1 MYPTQPGRG
10 RLLLPALFA
19 LWFGAVHAAPPPIEA
34 FARMPAIRNVAVS
47 PDAKQLLYITGAGD
61 FEAVVTAP
69 TSFETAP
76 KPIFAS
82 KPGEYDLSWC
92 GWANNK
98 RILCGVS
105 ATVREGV
112 VLYGISRLVGVDADG
127 SNQKVLIQ
135 NSEAGRAQ
143 FQDEILDWTPDEPD
157 TVLMELDVERTGYP
171 AIFEVNVNSGRRVIR
186 SRDYYPIRSYATD
199 GAGNVRFGYGYASNS
214 TVLQYFARLDNE
226 KKWLPLSKVKAF
238 ENNDELIPIAIVP
251 GSNRAFAQ
259 GSFEGREALWEMDLG
274 DQAEPKLVFSHPL
287 VDAAHPILTPDRQ
300 LIGIHYETDR
310 PFVHYTDEPT
320 RELVDVLNKSLPSTF
335 NVISDYSP
343 DRQVYIISASS
354 DVERKYYLL
363 RAGTKKIFRID
374 MAYPELDPKT
384 LGRMQTISYPARDGV
399 DIPGYLTVPP
409 GVRAENLPL
418 IVMPH
423 GGPISRDSWEFDFLR
438 TFLVS
443 RGYAVLQM
451 NFRGSSGYGAKW
463 FFDAHQDWGGL
474 TYADITDGTQW
485 AIKQGIADPK
495 RVCVVGWSFGGY
507 AALLSAVRNGD
518 LYRCSASIA
527 GVSDLQDLLSNSRYF
542 SNRAFVRAQIGT
554 TKEKLREDS
563 PLRHAAKINMPVF
576 LIHGDRDIQVDVDHS
591 RQMASAL
598 KSAGKPHQMI
608 LLKGATHQLRLKSQR
623 VTLLTELEK
632 FLLQH
637 LGVGTLAAAG
647 NPPAQSP

>member
-1 MYPTQPGRG
+1 MHLSLPGCK
-10 RLLLPALFA
+10 RLLSSALLAA
-19 LWFGAVHAAPPPIEA
+19 LWISSASAAPPPIDA
-34 FARMPAIRNVAVS
+34 FARIPAIRNVAVS
-47 PDAKQLLYITGAGD
+47 PDAKQLLYIAGAGD

-69 TSFETAP
+69 TTFESAP
-76 KPIFAS
+76 KPVFAS
-82 KPGEYDLSWC
+82 KPGEYDLTWC

-105 ATVREGV
+105 ATVREGT

-143 FQDEILDWTPDEPD
+143 FQDEILDWTPNEPD
-157 TVLMELDVERTGYP
+157 TVLMELDVNRTGYP
-171 AIFEVNVNSGRRVIR
+171 AIFEVNVNNGRRQIR
-186 SRDYYPIRSYATD
+186 SRDYHPIRSYATD
-199 GAGNVRFGYGYASNS
+199 GAGNVRFGYGYPANS
-214 TVLQYFARLDNE
+214 TVLHYFARLDNE
-226 KKWLPLSKVKAF
+226 KKWMPLSKVKAF
-238 ENNDELIPIAIVP
+238 ENNDELIPIAIIP
-251 GSNRAFAQ
+251 GTNRAFAQ
-259 GSFEGREALWEMDLG
+259 GSYEGREALWEMDLT
-274 DQAEPKLVFSHPL
+274 DQVEPKLVFSHPL
-287 VDAAHPILTPDRQ
+287 VDAANPILSPDRQ

-320 RELVDVLNKSLPSTF
+320 RELIGLLNQTLPSTF
-335 NVISDYSP
+335 NYISDYSQ
-343 DRQVYIISASS
+343 DRQLYVVRASS
-354 DVERKYYLL
+354 DVEWKYYLL
-363 RAGTKKIFRID
+363 RSGTQRIFRLEV
-374 MAYPELDPKT
+374 AYPELDPKT

-399 DIPGYLTVPP
+399 EIPGYLTVPP
-409 GVRAENLPL
+409 GVRAEKLPL

-423 GGPISRDSWEFDFLR
+423 GGPIARDSWEFDFLR
-438 TFLVS
+438 AFLVS

-451 NFRGSSGYGAKW
+451 NFRGSSGYGASW
-463 FFDAHQDWGGL
+463 YFDAHQDWGGL

-495 RVCVVGWSFGGY
+495 RVCIVGWSFGGY
-507 AALLSAVRNGD
+507 AALLSAVRNND

-527 GVSDLQDLLSNSRYF
+527 GVSDLHDLLRNARYF

-563 PLRHAAKINMPVF
+563 PLRHADKINMPVF

-608 LLKGATHQLRLKSQR
+608 VLEGASHSLRLKSERTQ
-623 VTLLTELEK
+623 LLTELEK

-637 LGVGTLAAAG
+637 LGAGTLTAST
-647 NPPAQSP
+647 PPAQSP

>member
-1 MYPTQPGRG
+1 MYPSRPAGG
-10 RLLLPALFA
+10 RLLLSGLLALA
-19 LWFGAVHAAPPPIEA
+19 FGTAHAAPPPIEA
-34 FARMPAIRNVAVS
+34 FARIPAIRNVAVS
-47 PDAKQLLYITGAGD
+47 PDAKQLLFITGSGD
-61 FEAVVTAP
+61 YEAVVTAP
-69 TSFETAP
+69 TTFASAP

-82 KPGEYDLSWC
+82 RPGDYELSWC

-105 ATVREGV
+105 ATMREAGL
-112 VLYGISRLVGVDADG
+112 LYGISRLVGVDADG

-157 TVLMELDVERTGYP
+157 TVLMELDAQLTGYP
-171 AIFEVNVNSGRRVIR
+171 AIFELNVNNGRRSIR

-214 TVLQYFARLDNE
+214 TVLQYFARLDSQ
-226 KKWLPLSKVKAF
+226 KKWMPLSKVKAF
-238 ENNDELIPIAIVP
+238 DNSDELIPIAIIP
-251 GSNRAFAQ
+251 GTNRAFAS
-259 GSFEGREALWEMDLG
+259 GTYEGRDALWEMDLT
-274 DQAEPKLVFSHPL
+274 DQTDPKLVFSHPL

-320 RELVDVLNKSLPSTF
+320 RALVGVLNSALPSTF
-335 NVISDYSP
+335 NYITDYSQ
-343 DRQVYIISASS
+343 DRQVYIIRASS
-354 DVERKYYLL
+354 DVEWKYYLL
-363 RAGTKKIFRID
+363 RSGSDKIFRIEV
-374 MAYPELDPKT
+374 AYPELDPKT
-384 LGRMQTISYPARDGV
+384 LGRMRTIAYPARDGV
-399 DIPGYLTVPP
+399 EIPGYLTVPP

-423 GGPISRDSWEFDFLR
+423 GGPIARDSWDFDFLR
-438 TFLVS
+438 AFLVS

-451 NFRGSSGYGAKW
+451 NFRGSSGYGSKW
-463 FFDAHQDWGGL
+463 YFDAHQDWGGL
-474 TYADITDGTQW
+474 TYSDITDGTQW

-518 LYRCSASIA
+518 LYKCSASIA
-527 GVSDLQDLLSNSRYF
+527 GVSDLHDLLRESRYF
-542 SNRAFVRAQIGT
+542 SNRAFVKEQIGSM
-554 TKEKLREDS
+554 KEKLRQDS
-563 PLRHAAKINMPVF
+563 PLRHADKVNIPVF
-576 LIHGDRDIQVDVDHS
+576 MIHGDRDIQVDVDHS

-598 KSAGKPHQMI
+598 KSAGKPHQLI
-608 LLKGATHQLRLKSQR
+608 VLKDAGHSLRLKSER

-632 FLLQH
+632 FLLQN
-637 LGVGTLAAAG
+637 LGEGTSASAAA
-647 NPPAQSP
+647 PPTQSP

>member
-1 MYPTQPGRG
+1 MHHMRM
-10 RLLLPALFA
+10 LFSALFA
-19 LWFGAVHAAPPPIEA
+19 LGFGTANAAPPPIEA
-34 FARMPAIRNVAVS
+34 FARIPAIRNVAVS
-47 PDAKQLLYITGAGD
+47 PDAKQMLFITGAGD
-61 FEAVVTAP
+61 IEALVTAP
-69 TSFETAP
+69 TTFESAP

-82 KPGEYDLSWC
+82 KPGEYELNWC

-127 SNQKVLIQ
+127 ANQKVLIQ

-186 SRDYYPIRSYATD
+186 SRDHYPIRSYATD
-199 GAGNVRFGYGYASNS
+199 GAGNIRFGYGYAANS
-214 TVLQYFARLDNE
+214 AVLQYFARLDSE
-226 KKWLPLSKVKAF
+226 KKWMPLSKVKAF
-238 ENNDELIPIAIVP
+238 ENNDELIPIAIIP

-259 GSFEGREALWEMDLG
+259 GSYEGREALWEMDLT

-287 VDAAHPILTPDRQ
+287 VDAANPILTPDRQ

-320 RELVDVLNKSLPSTF
+320 RELLDLLNRTLPATF
-335 NVISDYSP
+335 NYISDYSP
-343 DRQVYIISASS
+343 DRQVYIISANS
-354 DVERKYYLL
+354 DVESKYYLL
-363 RAGTKKIFRID
+363 RSGTSKIFRID
-374 MAYPELDPKT
+374 VAYPELDPKT
-384 LGRMQTISYPARDGV
+384 LGRMRTISYPARDGV
-399 DIPGYLTVPP
+399 EIPGYLTVPP
-409 GVRAENLPL
+409 GVRAEKLPL

-423 GGPISRDSWEFDFLR
+423 GGPIARDSWDFDFLR
-438 TFLVS
+438 AFLVS

-451 NFRGSSGYGAKW
+451 NFRGSSGYGSKW
-463 FFDAHQDWGGL
+463 YFDAHQDWGGL
-474 TYADITDGTQW
+474 TYNDITDGTQW

-527 GVSDLQDLLSNSRYF
+527 GVSDLHDLLRESRYF
-542 SNRAFVRAQIGT
+542 SNRAFVKAQIGT
-554 TKEKLREDS
+554 LKEKLRQDS
-563 PLRHAAKINMPVF
+563 PLRHADKINMPVF

-608 LLKGATHQLRLKSQR
+608 LLKDATHQLRLKSER
-623 VTLLTELEK
+623 TKLLTELEK
-632 FLLQH
+632 FLLQN
-637 LGVGTLAAAG
+637 LGEGTLASADAA
-647 NPPAQSP
+647 PAQSP